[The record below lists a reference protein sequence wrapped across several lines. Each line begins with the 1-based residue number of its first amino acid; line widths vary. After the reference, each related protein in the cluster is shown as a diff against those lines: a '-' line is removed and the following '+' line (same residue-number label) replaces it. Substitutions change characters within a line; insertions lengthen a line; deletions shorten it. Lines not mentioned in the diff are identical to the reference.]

1 MSAETMP
8 RAGRREWIGLA
19 VLILPCL
26 LISLDFTVLHLA
38 VPALSADLR
47 PTSTQLLWIV
57 DIYGFLIAGSLITMG
72 TLGDRIGR
80 RKLLLIGGGAFGA
93 ASVLAAYS
101 TSAEMLIATRA
112 VLGVVGATLM
122 PSTLSLIRNLF
133 HDPVQRTRAIGL
145 WITSFTAGSAIG
157 PVVGGALLEQFW
169 WGAAFLLGVPVMLLL
184 LAVGPFLLPESRDP
198 AAGRLDL
205 VSAAMSLV
213 AMLGVVFGVKRAAAH
228 GLEWQA
234 VVPIAA
240 GLAVGAAFVHRQRG
254 LRDPLIDVRL
264 FGIRAFSAALTTQ
277 ALALFAYAGAQFFAG
292 QYLQLV
298 LGLSPL
304 RAGLWTLPSAVV
316 GAIGTTVAPSLLRYI
331 RPALV
336 LGGGLLVSAIGFG
349 VMTQV
354 GGSAGL
360 AVLVTGFV
368 IISLGFG
375 PAMTVTTDLILGAA
389 PPARAGAAS
398 AISETSSELGL
409 ALGIAL
415 IGSIGTALYRREM
428 ADAIPPGVPPDAAL
442 AARETLGGALAVI
455 EQVPGQ
461 QAAALLGAARAAFT
475 NGLHLTAAI
484 SGAIMLGLALLTV
497 AVLRRNEAA
506 PAHYHEVEPA
516 QSDLRA
522 LS

>member
-1 MSAETMP
+1 MSADATP
-8 RAGRREWIGLA
+8 LAGRREWIGLA

-38 VPALSADLR
+38 IPALSADLR
-47 PTSTQLLWIV
+47 PTSAQLLWIV

-80 RKLLLIGGGAFGA
+80 RRLLLIGGGAFGV

-112 VLGVVGATLM
+112 VLGVAGATLM

-157 PVVGGALLEQFW
+157 PVVGGALLERFW
-169 WGAAFLLGVPVMLLL
+169 WGAA
-184 LAVGPFLLPESRDP
+184 FLLPESRDP
-198 AAGRLDL
+198 AAGRIDL
-205 VSAAMSLV
+205 ASAAMSLV
-213 AMLGVVFGVKRAAAH
+213 AVLAVVFGIKRAAEH
-228 GLEWQA
+228 GPEW
-234 VVPIAA
+234 VAA
-240 GLAVGAAFVHRQRG
+240 LSVAIGLAIGAAFIRRQRG

-264 FGIRAFSAALTTQ
+264 FQIRAFSTALTTQ

-298 LGLSPL
+298 MGLSPL
-304 RAGLWTLPSAVV
+304 RAGLWTLPSA
-316 GAIGTTVAPSLLRYI
+316 AAGTLSTTLVSSLVRHV
-331 RPALV
+331 RPAFV
-336 LGGGLLVSAIGFG
+336 LGGGLLVAALGFA

-354 GGSAGL
+354 GAASGL
-360 AVLVTGFV
+360 TVLVTGFV

-375 PAMTVTTDLILGAA
+375 PAMTITTDLVVGAA

-415 IGSIGTALYRREM
+415 IGSIGTAFYRREM
-428 ADAIPPGVPPDAAL
+428 ADAVPPGVPPAVAHAAQ
-442 AARETLGGALAVI
+442 ETLGGALATTG
-455 EQVPGQ
+455 QLPGPQ
-461 QAAALLGAARAAFT
+461 GAALLDAARAAFT
-475 NGLHLTAAI
+475 TGLHLTAAI
-484 SGAIMLGLALLTV
+484 SAAIMLGLALL
-497 AVLRRNEAA
+497 AIGVLRSGAAA
-506 PAHYHEVEPA
+506 PAHHAEGEPA
-516 QSDLRA
+516 QPDFQAVS
-522 LS
+522 

>member
-1 MSAETMP
+1 MSADATP
-8 RAGRREWIGLA
+8 LAGRREWIGLA

-38 VPALSADLR
+38 IPALSADLR
-47 PTSTQLLWIV
+47 PTSAQLLWIV

-80 RKLLLIGGGAFGA
+80 RRLLLIGGGAFGV

-112 VLGVVGATLM
+112 VLGVAGATLM

-157 PVVGGALLEQFW
+157 PVVGGALLERFW
-169 WGAAFLLGVPVMLLL
+169 WGAAFLLGVPVMVLL
-184 LAVGPFLLPESRDP
+184 LALGPFLLPESRDP
-198 AAGRLDL
+198 AAGRIDL
-205 VSAAMSLV
+205 ASAAMSLV
-213 AMLGVVFGVKRAAAH
+213 AVLAVVFGIKRAAEH
-228 GLEWQA
+228 GPEW
-234 VVPIAA
+234 VAA
-240 GLAVGAAFVHRQRG
+240 LSVAIGLAIGAAFIRRQRG

-264 FGIRAFSAALTTQ
+264 FQIRAFSTALTTQ

-298 LGLSPL
+298 MGLSPL
-304 RAGLWTLPSAVV
+304 RAGLWTLPSA
-316 GAIGTTVAPSLLRYI
+316 AAGTLSTTLVSSLVRHV
-331 RPALV
+331 RPAFV
-336 LGGGLLVSAIGFG
+336 LGGGLLVAALGFA

-354 GGSAGL
+354 GAASGL
-360 AVLVTGFV
+360 TVLVTGFV

-375 PAMTVTTDLILGAA
+375 PAMTITTDLVVGAA

-415 IGSIGTALYRREM
+415 IGSIGTAFYRREM
-428 ADAIPPGVPPDAAL
+428 ADAVPPGVPPAVAHAAQ
-442 AARETLGGALAVI
+442 ETLGGALATTG
-455 EQVPGQ
+455 QLPGPQ
-461 QAAALLGAARAAFT
+461 GAALLDAARAAFT
-475 NGLHLTAAI
+475 TGLHLTAAI
-484 SGAIMLGLALLTV
+484 SAAIMLGLALL
-497 AVLRRNEAA
+497 AIGVLRSGAAA
-506 PAHYHEVEPA
+506 PAHHAEGEPA
-516 QSDLRA
+516 QPDFQAVS
-522 LS
+522 